1 MKKEQLTALGI
12 SEEQAGKV
20 LELVKEETK
29 EMIPKHRFDEVT
41 QSKNTLQE
49 QLKTANATIEN
60 LKKFEGTNQ
69 QLTEKI
75 EKYQTEAKAK
85 EAEYATN
92 LKNLSKKNLIKVA
105 LLSME
110 NRPYDVDIVSG
121 LLDSEKILLDD
132 KSEKILSGLT
142 EQLETLRKEKPF
154 LFSVGKGDP
163 NPKGN
168 LPPDGDG
175 GNPGIDASVD
185 FGKKLAQSKLRSMGV
200 KKEDK

>member
-49 QLKTANATIEN
+49 QLKTADATIEN

-75 EKYQTEAKAK
+75 EKYQAEAKAK

-121 LLDSEKILLDD
+121 LLDGEKILLDD

-154 LFSVGKGDP
+154 LFSVGKGNP

-168 LPPDGDG
+168 PPPDGDG
-175 GNPGIDASVD
+175 GNSGTDASID

>member
-75 EKYQTEAKAK
+75 EKYQAEAKAK

-121 LLDSEKILLDD
+121 LLDGEKILLDD
-132 KSEKILSGLT
+132 KSEKSL
-142 EQLETLRKEKPF
+142 
-154 LFSVGKGDP
+154 VG
-163 NPKGN
+163 
-168 LPPDGDG
+168 
-175 GNPGIDASVD
+175 
-185 FGKKLAQSKLRSMGV
+185 
-200 KKEDK
+200 

>member
-75 EKYQTEAKAK
+75 EKYQAEAKAK

-121 LLDSEKILLDD
+121 LLDGEKILLDD

-142 EQLETLRKEKPF
+142 EQLETIRKEKPF

-163 NPKGN
+163 KPGGTTPK
-168 LPPDGDG
+168 DGDD
-175 GNPGIDASVD
+175 GNNPTDASID
-185 FGKKLAQSKLRSMGV
+185 FGKRLAQQKLRSMGI

>member
-41 QSKNTLQE
+41 QAKNSLQE
-49 QLKTANATIEN
+49 QLKTANTTIEN

-75 EKYQTEAKAK
+75 EKYQAESKAK
-85 EAEYATN
+85 EAEYAAN
-92 LKNLSKKNLIKVA
+92 LKNLSKKNLIKLS

-121 LLDSEKILLDD
+121 LLDGEKIILDD
-132 KSEKILSGLT
+132 KSEKIVSGLT
-142 EQLETLRKEKPF
+142 EQIETIRKEKPF
-154 LFSVGKGDP
+154 LFSVGKGE
-163 NPKGN
+163 PKPGGTV
-168 LPPDGDG
+168 PPDGDDP
-175 GNPGIDASVD
+175 NRKTDVSVD
-185 FGKKLAQSKLRSMGV
+185 FGKKLAQSKLRSMGI
-200 KKEDK
+200 KKEDN

>member
-75 EKYQTEAKAK
+75 EKYQAEAKAK

-121 LLDSEKILLDD
+121 LLDGEKILLDD

-142 EQLETLRKEKPF
+142 EQLENLRKEKPF

-168 LPPDGDG
+168 PPPDGDG
-175 GNPGIDASVD
+175 GNSGTDASID
-185 FGKKLAQSKLRSMGV
+185 FGKKLAQSKLRSMGI